1 MKENLAATLP
11 MTCLDDITRLAGLE
25 ELVGR
30 SDLVR
35 LDKSCNLID
44 YPDLSDQLTLTLTF
58 THSRIHSLL
67 PSIQLAVPI
76 KNENP
81 AQLKRTHAHTR
92 ADTHTLCLILTPVCT
107 ATVAGT
113 TRTSNSCSLNLF
125 DLIWLFGPNQL
136 DAIIWRRPIIVPTP
150 LDTRLAAN
158 TAQLITRRK
167 QTKKKTDRGNRPAF
181 VYAPAPAERSLSL

>member
-92 ADTHTLCLILTPVCT
+92 ADTHTHCVSSWHRCARRPWLALRELPTLAHSIYSILFDSLVQTNLTPSSDEDQLSSLHS
-107 ATVAGT
+107 
-113 TRTSNSCSLNLF
+113 TRHSTGS
-125 DLIWLFGPNQL
+125 
-136 DAIIWRRPIIVPTP
+136 
-150 LDTRLAAN
+150 
-158 TAQLITRRK
+158 
-167 QTKKKTDRGNRPAF
+167 
-181 VYAPAPAERSLSL
+181 